1 LKRLEEKLDSRFAV
15 KVFIIFRIA
24 FLAVMGFS
32 AVILYSFYSEPLS
45 AIAVQLFVMGITF
58 SLISWAALHLL
69 PIHHLSSLAWV
80 QIVWDLLATSYL
92 VRETGDLYSAF
103 ALLFTVY
110 ILLSAILL
118 RAKGAIITALLS
130 DTLLFVTVLA
140 SHGTSIFSN
149 PQAVS
154 RLLFELSLI
163 AFFGGALASLAR
175 HRERLSSSLE
185 KTKADLKDLSAL
197 YSTIVEHIPTGILC
211 LSSDRSWIRFGNKA
225 AMRILGFDP
234 SGLSLS
240 DTPMKSISLFDA
252 RVADETRS
260 ELQMNLSGRERTIGY
275 NLSELPDGGI
285 LIVFQDLTDIR
296 DLESK
301 MRVREK
307 LASVGQLAA
316 GIAHEIRNPLASL
329 SGSIQ
334 LMKFFFDDTST
345 TEKLMRIVLRETDRL
360 DALIRNFLIYAKP
373 SVLKLE
379 EIQILKFVNELIELI
394 KNQRGKNLAKLEWGL
409 NIDSNLSLRAD
420 TQQLKQI
427 FWNLLL
433 NAIDALPRQEGR
445 IEITATEVQKGSD
458 EFVRI
463 SVRDSG
469 IGISSSIQEKIFDP
483 FFTTKTEGTGLGL
496 SLVYQMVKAH
506 AGNIGLQSKEGTGTT
521 FWFELL
527 KNGPRNVQ
535 VEAA

>member
-1 LKRLEEKLDSRFAV
+1 
-15 KVFIIFRIA
+15 
-24 FLAVMGFS
+24 
-32 AVILYSFYSEPLS
+32 
-45 AIAVQLFVMGITF
+45 
-58 SLISWAALHLL
+58 
-69 PIHHLSSLAWV
+69 
-80 QIVWDLLATSYL
+80 
-92 VRETGDLYSAF
+92 
-103 ALLFTVY
+103 
-110 ILLSAILL
+110 
-118 RAKGAIITALLS
+118 
-130 DTLLFVTVLA
+130 
-140 SHGTSIFSN
+140 
-149 PQAVS
+149 
-154 RLLFELSLI
+154 
-163 AFFGGALASLAR
+163 
-175 HRERLSSSLE
+175 
-185 KTKADLKDLSAL
+185 
-197 YSTIVEHIPTGILC
+197 
-211 LSSDRSWIRFGNKA
+211 
-225 AMRILGFDP
+225 
-234 SGLSLS
+234 
-240 DTPMKSISLFDA
+240 
-252 RVADETRS
+252 
-260 ELQMNLSGRERTIGY
+260 
-275 NLSELPDGGI
+275 
-285 LIVFQDLTDIR
+285 
-296 DLESK
+296 
-301 MRVREK
+301 
-307 LASVGQLAA
+307 
-316 GIAHEIRNPLASL
+316 
-329 SGSIQ
+329 
-334 LMKFFFDDTST
+334 
-345 TEKLMRIVLRETDRL
+345 L

-506 AGNIGLQSKEGTGTT
+506 AGNIGLQSIEGTGTT